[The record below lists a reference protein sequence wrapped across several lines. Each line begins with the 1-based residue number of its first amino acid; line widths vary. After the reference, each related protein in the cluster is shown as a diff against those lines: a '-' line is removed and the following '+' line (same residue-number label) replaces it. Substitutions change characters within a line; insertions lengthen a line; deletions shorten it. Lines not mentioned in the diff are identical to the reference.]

1 MLSRNDLQAFEREFP
16 DGDAC
21 LEWLKDQIFPDGIF
35 CESCGRV
42 TKHHR
47 VRSRKS
53 YSCDR
58 CGHHVHPTAGTI
70 YHKSRTP
77 LTKWFYA
84 TFLLSSVDP
93 DIPITELQKELGVTY
108 KTAWR
113 MTHLIRGMLSEDEED
128 PEKPEHQ
135 EHQEHQAD
143 DPELGQLDLPLD
155 EPVKAA
161 EPRARPATP
170 EEARGERSGGGLFG
184 RLTRRERPR
193 RN

>member
-1 MLSRNDLQAFEREFP
+1 MARDNHRTFEQDFP
-16 DGDAC
+16 DDDAC
-21 LEWLKDQIFPDGIF
+21 LEWLKDQIFPDGIL
-35 CESCGRV
+35 CEPCGRV

-47 VRSRKS
+47 VRSRRS

-84 TFLLSSVDP
+84 TYLLSSVDP
-93 DIPITELQKELGVTY
+93 DIPITELQRELGVTY

-113 MTHLIRGMLSEDEED
+113 MTHLILGMLSEDEEEEVGETVRD
-128 PEKPEHQ
+128 R
-135 EHQEHQAD
+135 
-143 DPELGQLDLPLD
+143 D
-155 EPVKAA
+155 EVNP
-161 EPRARPATP
+161 PRS
-170 EEARGERSGGGLFG
+170 RSGGLLD
-184 RLTRRERPR
+184 RITRRDRST

>member
-1 MLSRNDLQAFEREFP
+1 MIVGHNSTLLNRNDHRSFDLEFP
-16 DGDAC
+16 TDDVC
-21 LEWLKDQIFPDGIF
+21 LEWLKNRIFPDGIF
-35 CESCGRV
+35 CEPCWRV

-84 TFLLSSVDP
+84 TYLLSGADP
-93 DIPITELQKELGVTY
+93 DIPITELQRELGVTY

-113 MTHLIRGMLSEDEED
+113 MTHLICGMLSDGGEDEFVED
-128 PEKPEHQ
+128 ESEAA
-135 EHQEHQAD
+135 AD
-143 DPELGQLDLPLD
+143 LSPAVDGRQSLDVSD
-155 EPVKAA
+155 ET
-161 EPRARPATP
+161 ETGSGRP
-170 EEARGERSGGGLFG
+170 SGLF
-184 RLTRRERPR
+184 RRITRR
-193 RN
+193 N

>member
-1 MLSRNDLQAFEREFP
+1 MLNRNDHRSFDLEFP
-16 DGDAC
+16 DDNVC

-35 CESCGRV
+35 CEPCGRV

-84 TFLLSSVDP
+84 TYLLSGVDP
-93 DIPITELQKELGVTY
+93 DIPITELQRELGVTY

-113 MTHLIRGMLSEDEED
+113 MTHLICGMLADEGEDEFVED
-128 PEKPEHQ
+128 GPE
-135 EHQEHQAD
+135 AVTAS
-143 DPELGQLDLPLD
+143 G
-155 EPVKAA
+155 
-161 EPRARPATP
+161 PATP
-170 EEARGERSGGGLFG
+170 TPRSPDESDESESGSARPSGLFRRITRG
-184 RLTRRERPR
+184 R
-193 RN
+193 

>member
-1 MLSRNDLQAFEREFP
+1 M
-16 DGDAC
+16 
-21 LEWLKDQIFPDGIF
+21 KDQIFPDGIF
-35 CESCGRV
+35 CEPCGKI

-84 TFLLSSVDP
+84 TYLLSGVDP
-93 DIPITELQKELGVTY
+93 DIPITELQRELGVTY

-113 MTHLIRGMLSEDEED
+113 MTHLICGMLAEEAEDEFVEGESEPAAAPVPVTAGRQKSD
-128 PEKPEHQ
+128 VN
-135 EHQEHQAD
+135 
-143 DPELGQLDLPLD
+143 D
-155 EPVKAA
+155 ET
-161 EPRARPATP
+161 EARPSRLFHWIT
-170 EEARGERSGGGLFG
+170 RG
-184 RLTRRERPR
+184 
-193 RN
+193 N